1 MSGISIEENPTLI
14 DETLVPMSE
23 AGDAFPVKVSR
34 ACLERM
40 IRQGTRGIRLETIF
54 IANRRYTSREAIRRF
69 IERTQNTS
77 PELERPQPS
86 KPATMTAKQ
95 LEAARKRFKLPKP
108 EAAK

>member
-1 MSGISIEENPTLI
+1 MSGISIEESLTLI
-14 DETLVPMSE
+14 DEMLIPMSE
-23 AGDAFPVKVSR
+23 AGDAFPVKLSR

-40 IRQGTRGIRLETIF
+40 IRQGSRGVRLETIF

-77 PELERPQPS
+77 PELERPLPL
-86 KPATMTAKQ
+86 KPATMTAAQ
-95 LEAARKRFKLPKP
+95 LETARKRFNLPKP